1 MWGTSRGR
9 TFYSNTDTAP
19 RRGPSSVVDAAPM
32 RACPT
37 PELKAKILPMQNFDD
52 FAFRRSLPGLADSL
66 ASRITPNGRAPFVI
80 AIDGPGCC
88 GKSTLTE
95 LLLDRLDAAS
105 IGTDDFHEHEGFRR
119 EPEVPLPY
127 RRWTDLR
134 NAVGSLSRGVAT
146 RIQAIEW
153 SDLSLGAPT
162 TIEPRPVLIVDGI
175 GSLHADISRHAD
187 LKIWVDGHA
196 GNRMRRTAHRE
207 GRDMAE
213 EWAPYVRLEQEY
225 FATWRPWRRADV
237 FVIGAELDWGNV
249 RESFSHLID
258 ASGHAT

>member
-1 MWGTSRGR
+1 MH
-9 TFYSNTDTAP
+9 
-19 RRGPSSVVDAAPM
+19 
-32 RACPT
+32 
-37 PELKAKILPMQNFDD
+37 NFDD
-52 FAFRRSLPGLADSL
+52 LAFRRSLAPLADCL
-66 ASRITPNGRAPFVI
+66 ASRMMPNDGVPFVV

-95 LLLDRLDAAS
+95 LLLDRLDAVS
-105 IGTDDFHEHEGFRR
+105 IGTDDFHEHEGFHR
-119 EPEVPLPY
+119 EPDAPLPY

-134 NAVGSLSRGVAT
+134 NAVGSLSRGGAAT
-146 RIQAIEW
+146 IQPINW
-153 SDLSLGAPT
+153 SDRSLGMPT

-187 LKIWVDGHA
+187 LKLWVDGHA

-207 GRDMAE
+207 GRDMTE

-225 FATWRPWRRADV
+225 FAAWRPWRQADV
-237 FVIGAELDWGNV
+237 FVLGAELGWGNV

-258 ASGHAT
+258 SGSPAV

>member
-1 MWGTSRGR
+1 
-9 TFYSNTDTAP
+9 
-19 RRGPSSVVDAAPM
+19 
-32 RACPT
+32 
-37 PELKAKILPMQNFDD
+37 MQNFDELE
-52 FAFRRSLPGLADSL
+52 FRQSLAGLADCL
-66 ASRITPNGRAPFVI
+66 ASRSTPRGGAPFVI

-105 IGTDDFHEHEGFRR
+105 IGTDDFHEHHGFCR
-119 EPEVPLPY
+119 EPDAPLPY

-146 RIQAIEW
+146 SIQAIDW
-153 SDLSLGAPT
+153 SDFSLGLHR
-162 TIEPRPVLIVDGI
+162 TIQPRPVLIVDGI

-187 LKIWVDGHA
+187 LKVWVDGHA

-207 GRDMAE
+207 GRDMAQ
-213 EWAPYVRLEQEY
+213 EWAPYVRLEHEY
-225 FATWRPWRRADV
+225 FATWRPWQRADV

-249 RESFSHLID
+249 RESFSHLIE
-258 ASGHAT
+258 ASSLAT